1 MSVTAHPAIIEAGP
15 GTIRRLCCGTD
26 VPADTETSER
36 HTAALAAIDDR
47 VALVDGR
54 PVTVSSLWHD
64 ALRSL
69 DCGSPDTPK
78 AMVVVHPSWW
88 PASRVGVVTAA
99 ANGVVA
105 TPRSWLLTAA
115 STASPDATV
124 VVEIAERLVSI
135 AGDSKG
141 ERLFAIPR
149 RAGLG
154 SVAEEVAAAVA
165 RMGRGST
172 SVVLI
177 DAPSAVAGATALATM
192 IVGAVRDVDDGQ
204 TAVVIDDARLPVLAQ
219 SVRSREDESF
229 RASQSSQSSEP
240 AAHSGG
246 FGSRGWRRSGLVAAG
261 FVLALAAPALAAV
274 DRNGAPATVAA
285 PTTFL
290 VEGRVALAVPANW
303 PTQRVVGG
311 PGSARVQVTSP
322 SDPEVALH
330 VTQSP
335 VPDTTHEALETFKA
349 TAARLKRAI
358 DAVPAGVFVDF
369 NPSAVSV
376 GRSAVTYREIRA
388 GHQVRWT
395 VLLDGAV
402 QISIGCQSRPGG
414 EDAVREVCEQAVRS
428 AHAIG

>member
-1 MSVTAHPAIIEAGP
+1 MSATAHRAIIEAGP

-26 VPADTETSER
+26 VPADAETSER
-36 HTAALAAIDDR
+36 HTAALAAIDDHL
-47 VALVDGR
+47 ALVDGC
-54 PVTVSSLWHD
+54 PVTVSSLWHG

-69 DCGSPDTPK
+69 DCGSPDTTK

-88 PASRVGVVTAA
+88 PASRVDVVTAA

-105 TPRSWLLTAA
+105 TPRWWLLTAA
-115 STASPDATV
+115 STASPEATV

-135 AGDSKG
+135 AGDAKR
-141 ERLFAIPR
+141 ERLVAVPR
-149 RAGLG
+149 RAGPR

-165 RMGRGST
+165 RMGRRST

-177 DAPSAVAGATALATM
+177 DAPSAVAGATTLATM
-192 IVGAVRDVDDGQ
+192 IVAAVRDADDGQ
-204 TAVVIDDARLPVLAQ
+204 TAVVIDDARLPRLAQ
-219 SVRSREDESF
+219 SVRLREDES
-229 RASQSSQSSEP
+229 SQSSQP

-246 FGSRGWRRSGLVAAG
+246 FGSPGWRRSGVLAAG
-261 FVLALAAPALAAV
+261 FVLAVAAPAVAAV

-290 VEGRVALAVPANW
+290 VEGRVALAAPANW
-303 PTQRVVGG
+303 SVQRVIGG
-311 PGSARVQVTSP
+311 PGSARLQVTSP

-335 VPDTTHEALETFKA
+335 VPDTTHEALETFRA
-349 TAARLKRAI
+349 AAARLKRAI
-358 DAVPAGVFVDF
+358 DAEPAGVFVDF

-414 EDAVREVCEQAVRS
+414 EDAVREACEQAVRS
-428 AHAIG
+428 AHALG

>member
-1 MSVTAHPAIIEAGP
+1 MSVTTHRAIIEAGP
-15 GTIRRLCCGTD
+15 GTIRRLCCGTGELVD
-26 VPADTETSER
+26 AQTSER
-36 HTAALAAIDDR
+36 HTAALGAIDDQ
-47 VALVDGR
+47 VALVGGC
-54 PVTVSSLWHD
+54 PVTVASLWRD

-69 DCGSPDTPK
+69 DCGSPDATE
-78 AMVVVHPSWW
+78 AIVVVHPSWW
-88 PASRVGVVTAA
+88 PALRVGVVTAA

-105 TPRSWLLTAA
+105 QPRSWLLTAA
-115 STASPDATV
+115 STASPEATV

-135 AGDSKG
+135 AGDPKR
-141 ERLFAIPR
+141 ERLVAVPR
-149 RAGLG
+149 RTGLR

-165 RMGRGST
+165 RMARGST

-177 DAPSAVAGATALATM
+177 DAPSAVAGAATLATL
-192 IVGAVRDVDDGQ
+192 IVAAVRDADNGQ
-204 TAVVIDDARLPVLAQ
+204 AAVVVDDARLPRLAQ
-219 SVRSREDESF
+219 SIRLREDDL
-229 RASQSSQSSEP
+229 SQP

-246 FGSRGWRRSGLVAAG
+246 FGPRVWKRSGVAAAG
-261 FVLALAAPALAAV
+261 FVLAVAAPAVAAV
-274 DRNGAPATVAA
+274 DRNGAPATVVA

-290 VEGRVALAVPANW
+290 VEGRVALTAPADW
-303 PTQRVVGG
+303 TAQRVTGG
-311 PGSARVQVTSP
+311 PGSARLRVTSP

-335 VPDTTHEALETFKA
+335 VPDTTHATFNG
-349 TAARLKRAI
+349 TAERLKRAI
-358 DAVPAGVFVDF
+358 DAEPAGVFVDF

-428 AHAIG
+428 AHALG